1 MEESEFAHAVAEIAH
16 RYRLSLV
23 LQFGSTVRGGIH
35 PRSDVDVAVQF
46 ETHPPSYE
54 IEARLAGDLQAL
66 FPDRDLDLA
75 VLNRAD
81 PLLLKKALEEC
92 RLLAGSARRLAELRI
107 YAFKRYQDHR
117 RFLDLERAH
126 VSRVVRELRLR

>member
-1 MEESEFAHAVAEIAH
+1 MEESELAHAVAEIAH

-35 PRSDVDVAVQF
+35 SRSDVDVAVQF
-46 ETHPPSYE
+46 EIHPPSYE
-54 IEARLAGDLQAL
+54 TEARLAGDLQAL

-81 PLLLKKALEEC
+81 PLFLKKVLEEC
-92 RLLAGSARRLAELRI
+92 RLLAGCARRLAELRI